1 MTITNHVPVHLGS
14 PDDLLAAVPTLLG
27 THPSERPVL
36 IGVTE
41 DKVVAASSVD
51 LGALAMPGVLVA
63 LFRATRRSVATS
75 VIVVLYTEAK
85 VNTALLAEPLH
96 QCAEHVGLVLR
107 AGVVVAGGQMRPLSA
122 DPSRGAAATRPV
134 RIEPRHV

>member
-1 MTITNHVPVHLGS
+1 MTITKHVPVYIGS
-14 PDDLLAAVPTLLG
+14 PADLITAVPTLLG
-27 THPSERPVL
+27 THPSERLVL

-41 DKVVAASSVD
+41 DTVVAASSVD
-51 LGALAMPGVLVA
+51 LRTLAMPGVLVA

-75 VIVVLYTEAK
+75 VIAVVYTEAK

-96 QCAEHVGLVLR
+96 QCAEHVGLVLL
-107 AGVVVAGGQMRPLSA
+107 AGVVATGGQMRPLSA

-134 RIEPRHV
+134 RIEPRHA